1 MSEISRTLAYVAIE
15 HLVSSKELAKM
26 KSVKTT
32 NEIADK
38 FLIEC
43 VTTDVMAMMFR
54 VMPRTIER
62 WRKQHSLPSIKLGK
76 YRLYHMP
83 AIRKWAEG
91 DEIIQAYR
99 TTSRNERMIEGR
111 RA

>member
-1 MSEISRTLAYVAIE
+1 MNST
-15 HLVSSKELAKM
+15 
-26 KSVKTT
+26 KTT
-32 NEIADK
+32 NKEPDK

-43 VTTDVMAMMFR
+43 VTTDVVAMMFR

-83 AIRKWAEG
+83 SIRKWAEG
-91 DEIIQAYR
+91 DGVIQAYR
-99 TTSRNERMIEGR
+99 TTSHRERMIKGR